1 MVLSSSDLLPSLV
14 QYKVHI
20 PIYIPTIYI
29 ISYHEG
35 STVHCTG
42 SFETYLFEKTHARAR
57 AAAKLNHVMALCLNC
72 QNVFSAV
79 VNVMV

>member
-1 MVLSSSDLLPSLV
+1 MKVAQCTAVEVL
-14 QYKVHI
+14 KH
-20 PIYIPTIYI
+20 
-29 ISYHEG
+29 
-35 STVHCTG
+35 
-42 SFETYLFEKTHARAR
+42 TYLKKH